1 MCIRDSYYNMARLSD
16 YIEHGIYYNY
26 NGGYYNGE
34 SFNMRKNFYHK
45 PIASLNWESKLSSSQ
60 TLSVTAYAS
69 YGRGGGTGDLG
80 RIGSYFSSGRFRNAD
95 TGQVLWD
102 EIAKSNSGVG
112 GTWSYGGGYSNA
124 PDVAT

>member
-1 MCIRDSYYNMARLSD
+1 MLSTLKNVWELD

-69 YGRGGGTGDLG
+69 YGRGGGT
-80 RIGSYFSSGRFRNAD
+80 
-95 TGQVLWD
+95 T
-102 EIAKSNSGVG
+102 
-112 GTWSYGGGYSNA
+112 
-124 PDVAT
+124 